1 MISPLSDNNSLL
13 YLSIIPKSAK
23 PYPLHLTG
31 DKELYMQHS
40 VAYTNTLYL
49 QMQRLFTLTG
59 FSILQM
65 QRRFTSPDFLVLYVQ
80 KYNACIGEHTL
91 QTHQK

>member
-1 MISPLSDNNSLL
+1 MQSSTPF
-13 YLSIIPKSAK
+13 
-23 PYPLHLTG
+23 HLIG
-31 DKELYMQHS
+31 HKALYMQLS
-40 VAYTNTLYL
+40 VTYTNPVDLYL
-49 QMQRLFTLTG
+49 QSYFTLTG